1 MSSNK
6 KQIHAVAGSSGA
18 MGSAVVKELQKRG
31 EIVKTFARKSYGNP
45 DTIILDPFDQ
55 EQLKKELQN
64 VDNYFLCIG
73 LPYSGK
79 FWLENW
85 PKLIQATIEACIHTK
100 TKLIFL
106 DNIYMYGPSPLPIPF
121 DETYSQEVTSL
132 KSKARK
138 IVADLI
144 LDAIAKRGLKAILAR
159 SASFYGPN
167 VINSS
172 LYTSFIDR
180 MLACKN
186 PQTIFN
192 PNIPIT
198 YAFTDDNAKAMVDL
212 AFHEEAIGQVFHLP
226 VGEPI
231 TLEEIVKVCNKI
243 LNANFKLSVMPK
255 FLFKILSMII
265 PLFKE
270 IKEVVYQYEDPYTM
284 SFDKFKKLF
293 PNFKV
298 TSYEEGLEKMIE
310 SFQKN

>member
-1 MSSNK
+1 ML
-6 KQIHAVAGSSGA
+6 SG
-18 MGSAVVKELQKRG
+18 
-31 EIVKTFARKSYGNP
+31 
-45 DTIILDPFDQ
+45 
-55 EQLKKELQN
+55 
-64 VDNYFLCIG
+64 
-73 LPYSGK
+73 
-79 FWLENW
+79 
-85 PKLIQATIEACIHTK
+85 
-100 TKLIFL
+100 
-106 DNIYMYGPSPLPIPF
+106 
-121 DETYSQEVTSL
+121 
-132 KSKARK
+132 
-138 IVADLI
+138 
-144 LDAIAKRGLKAILAR
+144 
-159 SASFYGPN
+159 
-167 VINSS
+167 
-172 LYTSFIDR
+172 
-180 MLACKN
+180 KN